1 MNNKTIFEAIVV
13 VVMMFAIAGCGG
25 EGLLTV
31 TSDGVDGASTSGK
44 DSGGTTSGGTTS
56 GGTTSGGTTSGGTT
70 SGGTTSGGTTS
81 GGTTSGGTTSG
92 GTTSGGTTGEVDP
105 IEAGDLVLARSY
117 KLNAVLAALARHVVS
132 AQGACQTG
140 VVTLSGAKGLLTIQY
155 DGCGFPAY
163 GIGIRFDGAVKFQQS
178 KSTVVGGGVKGAFDA
193 NGLSITL
200 GGLEQATLTG
210 TATLIK
216 RSSPGNT
223 TVEWS
228 DVEMTFELKQKNN
241 RIGKGALEMV
251 DGTDGMEL
259 SGGYEFTATD
269 LSEAVS
275 IEMSTAS
282 PLKAAPF
289 TGFASAGEIRGS
301 GARGGGLL
309 LTPVSASA
317 VSTLVGG
324 TTSKDAVAWLELLF
338 PQSLGAPP
346 PSAGGR

>member
-1 MNNKTIFEAIVV
+1 MKNKTIFGAIVV
-13 VVMMFAIAGCGG
+13 VVMVFAITGCGG

-31 TSDGVDGASTSGK
+31 TSDGVDGAATSGK
-44 DSGGTTSGGTTS
+44 GSGGTSSGGTSSGGTSSGGTSSGGTSSGGTTSGGTTS
-56 GGTTSGGTTSGGTT
+56 GGTTSV
-70 SGGTTSGGTTS
+70 
-81 GGTTSGGTTSG
+81 
-92 GTTSGGTTGEVDP
+92 GTTGEVDP

-132 AQGACQTG
+132 TRGACQTG
-140 VVTLSGAKGLLTIQY
+140 AVESPSVMGLLTLQY
-155 DGCGFPAY
+155 DGCGFPAL

-200 GGLEQATLTG
+200 GGLERATLTG

-216 RSSPGNT
+216 RSFPGRT
-223 TVEWS
+223 EVEWK
-228 DVEMTFELKQKNN
+228 DVEMTFKLEQKNN
-241 RIGKGALEMV
+241 RVSKGALEMV
-251 DGTDGMEL
+251 DGTDGMGL

-269 LSEAVS
+269 LGEAVS
-275 IEMSTAS
+275 IEMPAAS
-282 PLKAAPF
+282 PLKATPF

-324 TTSKDAVAWLELLF
+324 TTSKDAVDWLELLF

-346 PSAGGR
+346 PAGGR